1 MSECLFKKQTV
12 CCWHKNRH
20 IDQHNRIESRN
31 KPMHLWSIN
40 LDKDCKNIQRGKDHF
55 FNNLCWENWTVYM
68 QKNRT
73 RPFSYNI
80 YKNKLIMD

>member
-12 CCWHKNRH
+12 WCWHRNRH
-20 IDQHNRIESRN
+20 RDQRNRIESRN
-31 KPMHLWSIN
+31 KPMRRWSIS
-40 LDKDCKNIQRGKDHF
+40 LDKGCKNIQGGEEHF

-73 RPFSYNI
+73 RPFSYTI